1 MLQNFTEVKGM
12 PRLIF
17 GISTANRPQK
27 MSCVYTGVP
36 RKNQMKNQL
45 TPRST
50 GLMDLRI
57 MARITD
63 RMMATTME
71 ITVRVSVYWM
81 PSSTFSLNRYFQTVG
96 QSNRGLVIMP

>member
-1 MLQNFTEVKGM
+1 MNAVTTTLESMLQNSTEVNGM
-12 PRLIF
+12 PRLIL

-50 GLMDLRI
+50 GLMDLRT

-63 RMMATTME
+63 RMIATTME
-71 ITVRVSVYWM
+71 ITV
-81 PSSTFSLNRYFQTVG
+81 SSKV
-96 QSNRGLVIMP
+96 

>member
-1 MLQNFTEVKGM
+1 MRRLGFIVKNSMSVHGM
-12 PRLIF
+12 PNVIVVYKVPM
-17 GISTANRPQK
+17 RPQK

-50 GLMDLRI
+50 GLMDLRM

-63 RMMATTME
+63 RMIATTME
-71 ITVRVSVYWM
+71 ITV
-81 PSSTFSLNRYFQTVG
+81 SSKV
-96 QSNRGLVIMP
+96 

>member
-1 MLQNFTEVKGM
+1 
-12 PRLIF
+12 
-17 GISTANRPQK
+17 

-50 GLMDLRI
+50 GLMDLRM

-63 RMMATTME
+63 RMIATTME
-71 ITVRVSVYWM
+71 ITV
-81 PSSTFSLNRYFQTVG
+81 SSKV
-96 QSNRGLVIMP
+96 